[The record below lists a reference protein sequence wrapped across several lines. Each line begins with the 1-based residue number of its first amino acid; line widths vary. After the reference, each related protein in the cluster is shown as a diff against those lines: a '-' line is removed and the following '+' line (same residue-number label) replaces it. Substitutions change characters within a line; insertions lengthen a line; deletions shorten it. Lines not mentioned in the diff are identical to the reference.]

1 MSNQLVRQTRYQ
13 LPPVAPILMN
23 MSPEEEKEWDESDEA
38 YFRHLEEDDM
48 RSDEEDTEELESDE
62 EEEEE
67 SDEEDEDEEDEENGD
82 KEECPICFKHYN
94 DSTRQRYTIT
104 SCQLE
109 HPLCRKCAIRIAKT
123 ARQRREEPRCP
134 ICRKN
139 FRGIENKENK
149 TFSFGENKRRDF
161 NKLGTF
167 YLDKNGN
174 IKNKTQKSTNYF
186 KENVPVFS
194 LDFSKND
201 SFGFYKK
208 SKRTRPSSK
217 ILSRRSRNRSP
228 RKTVSRSYKTNK
240 K

>member
-1 MSNQLVRQTRYQ
+1 MFFFITNFKIMSNQLVRQRNYQ
-13 LPPVAPILMN
+13 LPPVAPVLLN

-38 YFRHLEEDDM
+38 YFRHLEEEDM
-48 RSDEEDTEELESDE
+48 RSDDDTEELESDMEEEDVDE

-67 SDEEDEDEEDEENGD
+67 EEEDEEEEDED

-134 ICRKN
+134 ICRGN

-149 TFSFGENKRRDF
+149 TFSFGSKAD
-161 NKLGTF
+161 KITIDGSGVPTF
-167 YLDKNGN
+167 SIN
-174 IKNKTQKSTNYF
+174 IS
-186 KENVPVFS
+186 
-194 LDFSKND
+194 DD

-240 K
+240 NK

>member
-1 MSNQLVRQTRYQ
+1 MSHQLVRQSHYQ
-13 LPPVAPILMN
+13 LPPVAPVLLN

-48 RSDEEDTEELESDE
+48 RSDEEDTEDTEDLESDNEDDDE

-67 SDEEDEDEEDEENGD
+67 DEDDDEDEEDENEDDD

-94 DSTRQRYTIT
+94 DSKRQRYTIT

-109 HPLCRKCAIRIAKT
+109 HPLCRQCAIQIAKT
-123 ARQRREEPRCP
+123 AKRRREQPRCP
-134 ICRKN
+134 MCRQE
-139 FRGIENKENK
+139 FMGIENKFNK
-149 TFSFGENKRRDF
+149 TFSFGSKVYKKQKINVDEGDIP
-161 NKLGTF
+161 TF
-167 YLDKNGN
+167 
-174 IKNKTQKSTNYF
+174 SV
-186 KENVPVFS
+186 NV
-194 LDFSKND
+194 SKND

-228 RKTVSRSYKTNK
+228 RKTVSRSYKTHKSK

>member
-1 MSNQLVRQTRYQ
+1 MFFFITNFKIMSNQLVRQRNYQ
-13 LPPVAPILMN
+13 LPPVAPVLLN

-38 YFRHLEEDDM
+38 YFRHLEEEDM
-48 RSDEEDTEELESDE
+48 RSDDDTEELESDMEEEDVDE
-62 EEEEE
+62 EEEE
-67 SDEEDEDEEDEENGD
+67 DEEEEDEEEEDED

-134 ICRKN
+134 ICRGN

-149 TFSFGENKRRDF
+149 TFSFGSKAD
-161 NKLGTF
+161 KITIDGSGVPTF
-167 YLDKNGN
+167 SIN
-174 IKNKTQKSTNYF
+174 IS
-186 KENVPVFS
+186 
-194 LDFSKND
+194 DD

-240 K
+240 NK